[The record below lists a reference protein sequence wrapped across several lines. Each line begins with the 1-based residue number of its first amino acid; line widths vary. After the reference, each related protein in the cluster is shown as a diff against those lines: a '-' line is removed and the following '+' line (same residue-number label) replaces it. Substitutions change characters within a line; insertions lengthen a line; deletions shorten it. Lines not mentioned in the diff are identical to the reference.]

1 MTPPDPQKQS
11 ERREETGKCDSVR
24 ISARGCRSPLL
35 CPDLLR
41 QKSGSHQQSVWSSGD
56 GPAVD
61 GFCPVILQ
69 ICMQLCSGLL
79 RDISGGSGNNA
90 SLGHTCRWSSFMGLR
105 WVKLNEPASR
115 SDFGWNK
122 RDSTHLFFSQES
134 VSCMGQRH
142 IHWIKAHYYGYLRLA
157 CGFPGHRKDK
167 KVMKEKNSSPFT
179 DNWTTN

>member
-1 MTPPDPQKQS
+1 MKEKKKKHKKGHCEQTPDRRALFVTPPDPQKQS

-41 QKSGSHQQSVWSSGD
+41 QKSGSHQQSGWSSGD

-69 ICMQLCSGLL
+69 ICAQLCSGLL

-105 WVKLNEPASR
+105 WVKLNEPSSR

-122 RDSTHLFFSQES
+122 RDSTHLFFFHRSQ
-134 VSCMGQRH
+134 CH
-142 IHWIKAHYYGYLRLA
+142 AWD
-157 CGFPGHRKDK
+157 KDI
-167 KVMKEKNSSPFT
+167 FT
-179 DNWTTN
+179 GLKRFITAIYV